1 MGNDAGKFN
10 FCLLEQRRTPLHLGD
25 ARQSSV
31 AARPT
36 GDIVPAARSARE
48 PMEGG
53 TVRAVEFL
61 PLLRRDRRMAALPL
75 AVRTRL

>member
-1 MGNDAGKFN
+1 MGRDAGKFN
-10 FCLLEQRRTPLHLGD
+10 FCLRELRRTPLHLGD

-53 TVRAVEFL
+53 TVRAVEFQQ
-61 PLLRRDRRMAALPL
+61 LLRRDQRMAALIL
-75 AVRTRL
+75 AM